1 VKSND
6 SAAVYNIYQEGKS
19 IEFTGFGV
27 AQVEIQRYRVIQS
40 DAPGQQSQHAN
51 FEKETNK
58 HKLT

>member
-27 AQVEIQRYRVIQS
+27 AQVEIQRFGVIRS
-40 DAPGQQSQHAN
+40 DAPGQHAN
-51 FEKETNK
+51 FEKENE